1 MKFSTFDWDKRF
13 QQQATWTQNFRS
25 YLFRNIITEKDLS
38 ILEVGSGTGVITEQL
53 SRLDHFSIFGV
64 DISPKRVQFA
74 KKFDPNSCFS
84 TADGLYLPFPEGCF
98 DVTCCHYFLLWV
110 SSPFGALTE
119 MLRVTKTGGHV
130 VVFAEPDYSKRNDL
144 PEELLEI
151 GIAQFQSLQ
160 LQGADPEIGSKVKGM
175 YQQLSMN
182 IEEAGVYQSD
192 SSLHE
197 KENIQQEITILRN
210 DLSFLFDN
218 KRITELISH
227 FQRIYKA
234 KKFQWTI
241 PTHYVVGKKL
251 GHIAKNPRSSYNC
264 ERHSG
269 RGAARFSAL
278 AWGARSRRFKSSRPD
293 LKNSQ

>member
-1 MKFSTFDWDKRF
+1 MKFSTSDWHKRF
-13 QQQATWTQNFRS
+13 QQQATWTQYFRS
-25 YLFRNIITEKDLS
+25 YLFRNIITEKDLI

-64 DISPKRVQFA
+64 DISPERVQFA
-74 KKFDPNSCFS
+74 QKYDPNSCFS
-84 TADGLYLPFPEGCF
+84 AADGLNLPFPEGCF

-151 GIAQFQSLQ
+151 GIAQFRALQ
-160 LQGADPEIGSKVKGM
+160 LQGTDPEIGSKVKGM
-175 YQQLSMN
+175 YQQLSMK
-182 IEEAGVYQSD
+182 IEEAGVYQTGL
-192 SSLHE
+192 SLHE

-210 DLSFLFDN
+210 DLSFMFDN

-227 FQRIYKA
+227 FKQIYKA
-234 KKFQWTI
+234 KKFQWMI
-241 PTHYVVGKKL
+241 PTYYVVGKKRT
-251 GHIAKNPRSSYNC
+251 HCQKP
-264 ERHSG
+264 
-269 RGAARFSAL
+269 
-278 AWGARSRRFKSSRPD
+278 K
-293 LKNSQ
+293 K